1 MTDKLTM
8 AVNHA
13 VHLMANNSASG
24 AAALTRARMG
34 LLNPGGVGLDAKRSA
49 AWCEYG
55 FKELLTA
62 SDFVNLYKRGG
73 VAHGAV
79 NKLVGTCWK
88 TDPWIIEGD
97 ADDESTD
104 ETPWEKKTKALLPDS
119 FWHSIATAD
128 TRRLVCR
135 FSALIL
141 RIADN
146 GKFNEPVKGAARK
159 LEEMVPVWAGALRIE
174 DYDESGRPK
183 MWQYT
188 PTRPDGTALEVV
200 KVHPDRIIILG
211 DYSADAIGFLEPAY
225 NAFVSLEKVEGGSG
239 EAFLKNAARQLG
251 INFDKEI
258 DLQSLATMYGVDINQ
273 LQEKFNDA
281 ARDIN
286 RGNDALMITQ
296 GASVSTLVAS
306 VPDPQPTYSVNLQ
319 TAAAALDMPTKILTG
334 MQTGE
339 RASSEDQKYFNS
351 RCQSRRVRDLS
362 RDIRYI
368 VRHLQRVR
376 VLDAMPVFSVMWD
389 DLSEAT
395 GADKLANAKIMAE
408 INTAAMA
415 TGQPVFTEA
424 EIRVAAGHEPE
435 PADDDRDIL
444 PDEEPVDG
452 DQA

>member
-34 LLNPGGVGLDAKRSA
+34 LLNPGGIGLDAKRSA

-55 FKELLTA
+55 FKENLTA
-62 SDFVNLYKRGG
+62 IDFVNLYKRGG

-79 NKLVGTCWK
+79 NKLVGNCWK
-88 TDPWIIEGD
+88 SDPWIIEGD
-97 ADDESTD
+97 DEDESAD
-104 ETPWEKKTKALLPDS
+104 ETPWEKKTKAALPEN
-119 FWHSIATAD
+119 FWHSIAVAD

-141 RIADN
+141 RIADS
-146 GKFNEPVKGAARK
+146 KDFSQPVQGVGRK
-159 LEEMVPVWAGALRIE
+159 LEEMVPVWAGALEIQE
-174 DYDESGRPK
+174 YDASGRPA
-183 MWQYT
+183 MWNYK
-188 PTRPDGTALEVV
+188 PTRPDGTSLPVQ
-200 KVHPDRIIILG
+200 KIHPDRIIILG

-251 INFDKEI
+251 VNFDKEI
-258 DLQSLATMYGVDINQ
+258 DLQSLATMYGVSVDQ
-273 LQEKFNDA
+273 LQEKFNEA

-286 RGNDALMITQ
+286 RGNDTLMITQ
-296 GASVSTLVAS
+296 GADVSTLVAS

-351 RCQSRRVRDLS
+351 RCQSRRERELT
-362 RDIRYI
+362 RDIKAI
-368 VRHLQRVR
+368 MRHLMRVN
-376 VLDAMPVFSVMWD
+376 VLESKSPISVMWD
-389 DLSEAT
+389 DLAETTA
-395 GADKLANAKIMAE
+395 ADKLANAKLMAE
-408 INTAAMA
+408 VNGAAMA
-415 TGQPVFTEA
+415 TGEPIFTDP
-424 EIRVAAGHEPE
+424 EIRVAGGFEPE
-435 PADDDRDIL
+435 PVDDTRDVL
-444 PDEEPVDG
+444 PDVED
-452 DQA
+452 DADA